1 VIDADPQ
8 HLGVEA
14 LKLGKVQ
21 LESQYLRAS
30 NTTKGAYEEEQE
42 NILLAVIVR

>member
-1 VIDADPQ
+1 MIDADPQ

-14 LKLGKVQ
+14 FELGKIQ

-30 NTTKGAYEEEQE
+30 HTTEGAYEEEQE
-42 NILLAVIVR
+42 HMLFALVI

>member
-1 VIDADPQ
+1 MIHADPQ

-14 LKLGKVQ
+14 FELGEIQ

-30 NTTKGAYEEEQE
+30 DTTEGAYEEEQD
-42 NILLAVIVR
+42 NILLAVMVR